1 LHGSV
6 NEGDSSMVS
15 IRNVTTT
22 ILGAA
27 LIITAGAAAAQTPFQ
42 DLPVVK
48 ELYDKAK
55 AEKEVVIW
63 GPVPSEVDWIQ
74 GPFAKRFPG
83 IEVKGVGDLQAATKI
98 IAEARAGRHSVD
110 VWTTSLGNMLEVQKR
125 GLFAKVDW
133 PAFGVEKSNL
143 FFDGEAAA
151 VHNFVYSSV
160 YAKEFVKPEELPRT
174 WDDLLD
180 PKWKGRLLATDFLLP
195 RLMGFLA
202 IAWGPERAEKW
213 GRALIDDQKTLITSA
228 PPESFLK
235 TGERVLM
242 VGGAIAQGFQ
252 FTDNGVPSGYVVMD
266 VVPAVQFVMTTFKD
280 SPHPNAARLLATW
293 LVSEEGRA
301 LFETTIHEAD
311 IRPGSKST
319 LASEIADAKAKVIF
333 EDIATMD
340 QRAEY
345 YKKFSALVRGQ

>member
-1 LHGSV
+1 
-6 NEGDSSMVS
+6 MVS
-15 IRNVTTT
+15 IQRAATA
-22 ILGAA
+22 ILGGIFILAA
-27 LIITAGAAAAQTPFQ
+27 GTAFAQAPFQ

-48 ELYDKAK
+48 ALYEKAK

-63 GPVPSEVDWIQ
+63 APVPTEVDWIQ
-74 GPFAKRFPG
+74 DEFAKRFPG
-83 IEVKGVGDLQAATKI
+83 IAVQGVGDLQAATKI

-133 PAFGVEKSNL
+133 AAYGVAKDNV

-151 VHNFVYSSV
+151 VHNFVYTNV
-160 YAKEFVKPEELPRT
+160 YAKDSVKPADLPKT
-174 WDDLLD
+174 WEDLLD
-180 PKWKGRLLATDFLLP
+180 PKWKGKLLSSDFLLP

-213 GRALIDDQKTLITSA
+213 GRTLIDDQKILITSA

-235 TGERVLM
+235 TGERVMM
-242 VGGAIAQGFQ
+242 VGGSVAQAFQ
-252 FTDNGVPSGYVVMD
+252 FNDGGVPSGYIVMD
-266 VVPAVQFVMTTFKD
+266 VMPAVQFVMTTFKD
-280 SPHPNAARLLATW
+280 SPHPAAATLLATW
-293 LVSEEGRA
+293 LVSEEGRK
-301 LFETTIHEAD
+301 LFETTRHEAD
-311 IRPGSKST
+311 IRPGSKSA
-319 LASEIADAKAKVIF
+319 LAKEIADAKAKVIF
-333 EDIATMD
+333 EDVATMD

>member
-1 LHGSV
+1 
-6 NEGDSSMVS
+6 MFS
-15 IRNVTTT
+15 IHWAATT

-27 LIITAGAAAAQTPFQ
+27 LIIAAGAAAAQTPFQ
-42 DLPVVK
+42 DLPLVK

-63 GPVPSEVDWIQ
+63 APVPSEVDWIQ
-74 GPFAKRFPG
+74 EPFAKRFPG

-133 PAFGVEKSNL
+133 SAFGVDKSNV

-151 VHNFVYSSV
+151 VHNFVYTNV
-160 YAKEFVKPEELPRT
+160 YAKELVKPADLPHG

-180 PKWKGRLLATDFLLP
+180 PKWKGKLLSSDFLLP

-202 IAWGPERAEKW
+202 IEWGPERAEKW
-213 GRALIDDQKTLITSA
+213 GRALIDDQKVLITSA

-235 TGERVLM
+235 TGERVM
-242 VGGAIAQGFQ
+242 AVGGSVAQAFQ
-252 FTDNGVPSGYVVMD
+252 FSDGGVPSGYIVMD
-266 VVPAVQFVMTTFKD
+266 VMPAVQFVMTTFKD

-301 LFETTIHEAD
+301 LFESTRHEAD
-311 IRPGSKST
+311 IRPGSKSS
-319 LASEIADAKAKVIF
+319 LAKEIADAKAKVII
-333 EDIATMD
+333 EDVATMD

>member
-1 LHGSV
+1 
-6 NEGDSSMVS
+6 MVS
-15 IRNVTTT
+15 IHRAASA
-22 ILGAA
+22 ILGGLFILAA
-27 LIITAGAAAAQTPFQ
+27 GSAFAETPYQ

-48 ELYDKAK
+48 ALYEKAK
-55 AEKEVVIW
+55 TEKEVVIW
-63 GPVPSEVDWIQ
+63 APVPIEVNWLQDE
-74 GPFAKRFPG
+74 FAKRFPG

-98 IAEARAGRHSVD
+98 IAESRAGRHSVD

-133 PAFGVEKSNL
+133 AAFGVEQSNV

-151 VHNFVYSSV
+151 VHNFVYTNV
-160 YAKEFVKPEELPRT
+160 YAKEFVKPADLPHS

-180 PKWKGRLLATDFLLP
+180 PKWKGKLLSSDFLLP

-202 IAWGPERAEKW
+202 MEWGPERAEKW
-213 GRALIDDQKTLITSA
+213 GRALIDDQKILITSA

-235 TGERVLM
+235 TGERVM
-242 VGGAIAQGFQ
+242 AVGGAVSQAFQ
-252 FTDNGVPSGYVVMD
+252 ISDGGIPAGYVVMD

-280 SPHPNAARLLATW
+280 APHPAAATLLATW
-293 LVSEEGRA
+293 LASEEGRA
-301 LFETTIHEAD
+301 LFETVLHEAD
-311 IRPGSKST
+311 IRPGSKSA
-319 LASEIADAKAKVIF
+319 LAKEIADAKAKVIF
-333 EDIATMD
+333 EDVATMD

>member
-1 LHGSV
+1 MGIKGEGSMI
-6 NEGDSSMVS
+6 G
-15 IRNVTTT
+15 IHRTATT
-22 ILGAA
+22 ILGAF
-27 LIITAGAAAAQTPFQ
+27 LILAAGTAAAQTPFQ
-42 DLPVVK
+42 DLPAVK
-48 ELYDKAK
+48 ALYEKAK

-63 GPVPSEVDWIQ
+63 APVPIEVDWMQ
-74 GPFAKRFPG
+74 DEFAKRFPG

-98 IAEARAGRHSVD
+98 IAESRAGRHSVD

-133 PAFGVEKSNL
+133 SKFGVDKNNV

-151 VHNFVYSSV
+151 VHNFVYTNV
-160 YAKEFVKPEELPRT
+160 YAKQFVKPADLPHS

-180 PKWKGRLLATDFLLP
+180 PKWKGKLLASDFLLP

-202 IAWGPERAEKW
+202 IEWGPARAEKW
-213 GRALIDDQKTLITSA
+213 GRALIDDQKVLVTSA

-235 TGERVLM
+235 TGERVMM
-242 VGGAIAQGFQ
+242 VGGAVSQAFQ
-252 FTDNGVPSGYVVMD
+252 FTDGGVPSGYVVMD
-266 VVPAVQFVMTTFKD
+266 VMPAVQFVMTTFKD
-280 SPHPNAARLLATW
+280 SPHPNAALLLATW

-301 LFETTIHEAD
+301 LFETVLHEAD
-311 IRPGSKST
+311 IRPGSKSA
-319 LASEIADAKAKVIF
+319 LAKEIADAKAKVIF
-333 EDIATMD
+333 EDVATMD